1 MIAALAVLV
10 MGNAHAA
17 LDAAV
22 ACYEELD
29 YACAEERL
37 AEALAGGLDG
47 PQRERARLYE
57 ALLATAFRDLPRARR
72 AVGAL
77 LDMDP
82 LYDPGPSIPPTLRE
96 LIESLRPEPVPPP
109 APLARADFASVQLS
123 GQDAEQWTVGL
134 GGELGGGVS
143 LLGWL
148 TVDGTL
154 GYSNHGPAEFGF
166 ESLDVLYGAV
176 GTGWRGALGPL
187 RAAVGVSV
195 GVAYADADYGVL
207 GESTDWGATAGVPID
222 LAWPLWNGLGV
233 GVRATP
239 KTFVTSEEDNFAASF
254 LLPLAVG
261 VRYGR

>member
-10 MGNAHAA
+10 LANPQVA
-17 LDAAV
+17 LDAAI
-22 ACYEELD
+22 ACYGELD

-37 AEALAGGLDG
+37 AEALAGTLDG

-72 AVGAL
+72 AVSAL

-82 LYDPGPSIPPTLRE
+82 LYDPGPSVPPKLRE

-109 APLARADFASVQLS
+109 APLARADFTSVQLS
-123 GQDAEQWTVGL
+123 GQDSEQWTVGL
-134 GGELGGGVS
+134 GGELGGGVL

-148 TVDGTL
+148 TIDGTF

-166 ESLDVLYGAV
+166 ESLDVFYGAA
-176 GTGWRGALGPL
+176 GTGWRGPLGPF
-187 RAAVGVSV
+187 RVAVGASV
-195 GVAYADADYGVL
+195 GVIYADADYGVL
-207 GESTDWGATAGVPID
+207 GESADWGASAGVPVD
-222 LAWPLWNGLGV
+222 VSWPVWNGVGI

-239 KTFVTSEEDNFAASF
+239 STFVTSEEDNFAASF